1 MTKRAE
7 TGVGD
12 PRKRNYHPHHP
23 MRVEGVMPHDM
34 DGDGFIE
41 YQILHGMTEGGYWLS
56 VHAGQEQ
63 AEDWEANGVPVPTE
77 RLTDDQKGWAKADHY
92 DHYTKEHARWRIH
105 PGKSSKV
112 TPATLRYA
120 VHDLVYRDH
129 CDCEEPKY
137 VLWGHRW
144 DLRPL
149 HQCHNCGEV
158 ITKPPRIYHNNL
170 IDNTKEQEH
179 DDTDAEVLD
188 QAQSD
193 AA

>member
-56 VHAGQEQ
+56 V
-63 AEDWEANGVPVPTE
+63 
-77 RLTDDQKGWAKADHY
+77 
-92 DHYTKEHARWRIH
+92 HYTKEHARWRIH

-170 IDNTKEQEH
+170 IDNTQEQEH